1 MPNPAEMT
9 TWELA
14 WASCGLPVGE
24 HASPA
29 GPQTTVMQNAVIA
42 AAIANGGVVMNPYIV
57 DRVLSPEGAVVSTT
71 SPKSLGQA
79 VSADTAAQVREAMLG
94 VVESGTGMGAR
105 VPGVKIAGKTGTAD
119 VENGNFNSF
128 FIGFAPY
135 DHPTLVVSVVIEGNG
150 ENVLG
155 YGAQV
160 GGHVLAQC
168 LNIQALGAAS

>member
-1 MPNPAEMT
+1 MEMASAYT
-9 TWELA
+9 TFANKGVRAKGRFVTKIVDATGAVIVDNTTPQTNKVTSETVADKMTSMLLTVYA
-14 WASCGLPVGE
+14 PGGGGAN
-24 HASPA
+24 AAPA
-29 GPQTTVMQNAVIA
+29 GYT
-42 AAIANGGVVMNPYIV
+42 
-57 DRVLSPEGAVVSTT
+57 
-71 SPKSLGQA
+71 
-79 VSADTAAQVREAMLG
+79 
-94 VVESGTGMGAR
+94 
-105 VPGVKIAGKTGTAD
+105 IAGKTGTAD

-160 GGHVLAQC
+160 GGRVLAQC